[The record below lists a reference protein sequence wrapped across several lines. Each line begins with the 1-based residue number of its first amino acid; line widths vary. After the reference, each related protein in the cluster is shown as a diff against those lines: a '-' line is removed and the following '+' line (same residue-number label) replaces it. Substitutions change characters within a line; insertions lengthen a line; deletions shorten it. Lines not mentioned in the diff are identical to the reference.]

1 MLKSVDV
8 TKKFVGKTAVDG
20 ITMSLEPGHIYAML
34 GPNGSGKTTWMK
46 MAAGLIKPTSG
57 EVLYKDT
64 PIGIESRKEI
74 AYMST
79 EPYFYDWMTVGDVGK
94 YYKDFFADFSMDNY
108 TDMVISMDLDMKQKV
123 KSLSSGMMAKLKV
136 AVTMARDAKIYMLD
150 EPLNGIDLLARD
162 EVMNMILDAAS
173 EDKILLIS
181 SHLVEELES
190 VVDKAIFI
198 KQAQLVGVF
207 DVEGLRMTE
216 GVSLAD
222 KYRQVFSN
230 ITCMEGIA

>member
-57 EVLYKDT
+57 EVLYKDI

-94 YYKDFFADFSMDNY
+94 YYKDFFADFSMDKY

-230 ITCMEGIA
+230 IICMEGIA